1 MVSNA
6 DGSGEFAVMTV
17 RRPRSFDER
26 GVAWSPDGQS
36 LACFAGEFLPEPNPA
51 FRLVE
56 VNLRHPAQRIISPQL
71 WRPRARRCKPT
82 VGRLD
87 HCVRRVGSDG
97 DKLGP

>member
-26 GVAWSPDGQS
+26 RVVWSPDGQS
-36 LACFAGEFLPEPNPA
+36 LACFAGEFLPKPNPA

-56 VNLRHPAQRIISPQL
+56 VKSSPSGSAHYQSPAMEATS
-71 WRPRARRCKPT
+71 AS
-82 VGRLD
+82 V
-87 HCVRRVGSDG
+87 
-97 DKLGP
+97 